1 MTCTGRAAASPTR
14 PWTWTRQVSG
24 LALSATFAAGC
35 AIVAATIP
43 GSVKAA
49 MTEDACQ
56 RLPPEELVS
65 AVDQGLC
72 TLDVLPAA
80 GPPPLL
86 AESSGTAGEQNGD
99 GDGPQVDGPDGGG
112 TEGGGSS
119 GGDDSGSGS
128 DDGGSVGG
136 DDGGSVGGDDGG
148 SVGGDDGGVHGNNGF
163 GNGGQDGSPNG
174 RSDATR

>member
-1 MTCTGRAAASPTR
+1 MTCKGRAAASSTR
-14 PWTWTRQVSG
+14 PWTTWMRQVSG
-24 LALSATFAAGC
+24 LALSASFAAGC

-80 GPPPLL
+80 GPPPLH

-99 GDGPQVDGPDGGG
+99 GSQGDGPDGGS
-112 TEGGGSS
+112 TEGDGGS
-119 GGDDSGSGS
+119 GGDDSGS
-128 DDGGSVGG
+128 GG